1 MPKQGV
7 FVLPSLFRAGSYI
20 VFFWSNENGEPV
32 HVHIAEGKPS
42 QSATKVW
49 LTKSGGCVVANNNSR
64 IPQRELNSLL
74 DMISAQFF
82 WICSEWKRYLDID
95 EINFYC

>member
-1 MPKQGV
+1 M
-7 FVLPSLFRAGSYI
+7 LSLFRAGSYI
-20 VFFWSNENGEPV
+20 VYFWPNENGEPV

-49 LTKSGGCVVANNNSR
+49 LTKLGGCVVANNNSR

-82 WICSEWKRYLDID
+82 WICSEWKRYFDID